1 METDNNLIL
10 SHCCWIRLLV
20 TSMNVIHSWGIYSLG
35 WKFDGIPGILNGIYY
50 HLYLIGF
57 FNGLCYELCGLL
69 HNFMSIRLLSV
80 LCYLL
85 GVVGLF
91 ALMDRLLMGAYQR
104 RSGPYS
110 IGWFGLLQPIVDGIK
125 LIKKESIII
134 QNMNILIW
142 LISPI
147 LLFSL
152 VLLVWSVI
160 IYNYKVKLCDF
171 IFSMVFQLV
180 VNTLNVFLLCLLGW
194 AANSN
199 YSFIGCLRSLAQV
212 LSYEII
218 LNSILLIIIFS
229 SNTWTYSELME
240 YQIDLNHAYGIF
252 SLELIFIIIV
262 VAETNRAPFDL
273 SEAEAELVAGSNTE

>member
-152 VLLVWSVI
+152 VLLVWSII

-180 VNTLNVFLLCLLGW
+180 LNTLNVFLLCLLGW
-194 AANSN
+194 AGNSN
-199 YSFIGCLRSLAQV
+199 YTLIGCLRSIAQV
-212 LSYEII
+212 LS
-218 LNSILLIIIFS
+218 
-229 SNTWTYSELME
+229 
-240 YQIDLNHAYGIF
+240 
-252 SLELIFIIIV
+252 
-262 VAETNRAPFDL
+262 
-273 SEAEAELVAGSNTE
+273 